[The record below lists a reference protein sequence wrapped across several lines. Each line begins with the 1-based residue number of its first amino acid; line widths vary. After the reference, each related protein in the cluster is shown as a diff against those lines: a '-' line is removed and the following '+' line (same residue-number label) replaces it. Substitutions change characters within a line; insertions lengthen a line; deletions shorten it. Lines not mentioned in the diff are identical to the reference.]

1 MIQLSRTQDEEVGDG
16 TTSVIILGENTWN
29 LLFSQATAPL
39 LLIVPDIVIYIPSAA
54 GELLHVA
61 EPLLAKNLHPTVICK
76 GYARG
81 LEDAVKIV
89 EGMSFPIDIKDRAQ
103 MLNVVNSC
111 IATKFTHRFG
121 TLMAVSLGK
130 GY

>member
-1 MIQLSRTQDEEVGDG
+1 VL
-16 TTSVIILGENTWN
+16 LN
-29 LLFSQATAPL
+29 LTLK
-39 LLIVPDIVIYIPSAA
+39 IVLCVHAA
-54 GELLHVA
+54 GELLHIA

-89 EGMSFPIDIKDRAQ
+89 EGMSFPIDINDRNQ
-103 MLNVVNSC
+103 MLNVINSC

-121 TLMAVSLGK
+121 TLMAVRTSKIQKDHSRNSLFSLSIITCCI
-130 GY
+130 

>member
-1 MIQLSRTQDEEVGDG
+1 MSFLMHV
-16 TTSVIILGENTWN
+16 L
-29 LLFSQATAPL
+29 
-39 LLIVPDIVIYIPSAA
+39 PSLPSA
-54 GELLHVA
+54 GELLHMA

-81 LEDAVKIV
+81 LEDAIKIV
-89 EGMSFPIDIKDRAQ
+89 EKMAFPIDVADRQQ

-121 TLMAVSLGK
+121 TLMAVSCG
-130 GY
+130 GMGPWNMMTVGVRG

>member
-1 MIQLSRTQDEEVGDG
+1 MAQPLSSSWVSVGD
-16 TTSVIILGENTWN
+16 V
-29 LLFSQATAPL
+29 LLFPSCIQYRT
-39 LLIVPDIVIYIPSAA
+39 LINPTMRSA

-89 EGMSFPIDIKDRAQ
+89 EGMSFPIDIKDRQQ

-121 TLMAVSLGK
+121 TLMAVSEEGIMDACAMHREPCCV
-130 GY
+130 

>member
-16 TTSVIILGENTWN
+16 TTSVIILGEILQGHVSACRLGA
-29 LLFSQATAPL
+29 LLCFP
-39 LLIVPDIVIYIPSAA
+39 VPDVITSLYTA
-54 GELLHVA
+54 GELLHMA

-89 EGMSFPIDIKDRAQ
+89 EGMSFPIDITDRAQ

-121 TLMAVSLGK
+121 TLMAVSKPK
-130 GY
+130 GC